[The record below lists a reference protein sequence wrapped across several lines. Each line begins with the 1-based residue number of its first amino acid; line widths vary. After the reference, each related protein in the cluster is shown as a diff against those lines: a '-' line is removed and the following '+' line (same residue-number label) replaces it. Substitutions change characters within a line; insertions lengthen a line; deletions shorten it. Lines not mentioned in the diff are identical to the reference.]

1 MNQLALENQRLE
13 EENALLSKSNEQF
26 QGLTNVSARQKFV
39 IFKLSL

>member
-26 QGLTNVSARQKFV
+26 QGLTNVSTRTEFRSFQT
-39 IFKLSL
+39 